1 MNGMKHVPPPVI
13 SSARIRDLLEID
25 NVAQGESGSPSEG
38 QFVAIVHRP
47 SSPSS
52 SAKAKAASGAKSGR
66 PFGAPTIDN
75 ARRLQIEA
83 LLRRRPRHPHGRTND
98 RLRKRHGRQD
108 QARDRSRRLI
118 LYAIEQK
125 GASAPLFFARH
136 LL

>member
-1 MNGMKHVPPPVI
+1 MNGMKHVPPSVI

-66 PFGAPTIDN
+66 PFGA
-75 ARRLQIEA
+75 RRSIT
-83 LLRRRPRHPHGRTND
+83 PGGF
-98 RLRKRHGRQD
+98 K
-108 QARDRSRRLI
+108 SRRCCGDGHGI
-118 LYAIEQK
+118 RTV
-125 GASAPLFFARH
+125 ARMTGSGNGTVARIKQGTEAAG
-136 LL
+136 